1 MYLTHN
7 TDLKSLKLILIDDLI
22 KASYLTNI
30 LNEGFGIYASNDQKF
45 IFFSV
50 IDDFKS
56 KYKIHSNITLYFDPE
71 MLWNRT
77 YYIANS
83 HSGCPHILGEW
94 TNDNGDKQYK
104 KKYKQ
109 YYKNTKSVLAKL
121 FDYSISV
128 IPGGKAFQVFQQ
140 IALKKQTNLKYL
152 KIIKFNNKIKPTTAV
167 IKLIK
172 DKYPDVILDF

>member
-30 LNEGFGIYASNDQKF
+30 LNEGTGIYASKNQHY

-50 IDDFKS
+50 IDEFQS
-56 KYKIHSNITLYFDPE
+56 KYKIYSNIILYFDPE

-77 YYIANS
+77 YYISNF
-83 HSGCPHILGEW
+83 HSPNPHILDEC
-94 TNDNGDKQYK
+94 TNGKQYK

-109 YYKNTKSVLAKL
+109 YYKNTKSVLVKL
-121 FDYSISV
+121 FDYSIS
-128 IPGGKAFQVFQQ
+128 ILPGGKAFQSFQQ

-152 KIIKFNNKIKPTTAV
+152 KIIKFNNKIKPTKV
-167 IKLIK
+167 IIKLIK